1 MLFRWARQRAPATL
15 ATALALASV
24 GCGGDD
30 TTASST
36 TATTTSAAAA
46 STTGAT
52 PVTTTP
58 AAPTTVA
65 GRLIDVVVRAG
76 SVEGGGRQ
84 KVSLNE
90 LVRLR
95 VTSDVAD
102 EVHVHGY
109 DRRAAVA
116 AGATAEVSFVADL
129 PGVFEVEL
137 ENSKKRLLS
146 LEVQP

>member
-1 MLFRWARQRAPATL
+1 MLLLPWARLRAPVTL
-15 ATALALASV
+15 VTALVLALGA
-24 GCGGDD
+24 CGDD
-30 TTASST
+30 PTASST
-36 TATTTSAAAA
+36 SVTTTPAAAT
-46 STTGAT
+46 STTGGT

-58 AAPTTVA
+58 AEPTTIA
-65 GRLIDVVVRAG
+65 GRLIEVVVRAG

-109 DRRAAVA
+109 DRRAEVS